1 MRLSS
6 SLSFS
11 SPGGRTTPVS
21 RSSYMDLKRPVSNWD
36 HRPLSPRA
44 PPTKSRS
51 GSSCGSRPLTPSG
64 RLDTYTGTIKVSIRP
79 NPLTCS
85 PNSRNWHIDEH
96 TNVIENVQ
104 DGVSYNFDNVFSP
117 AQELSNSDVYQR
129 ACSHLVKSFLDDGFN
144 CTLFAYGMTG
154 SGKTYSMRGEDHDPG
169 FIRLAIDDIFA
180 KINSTAISKKYE
192 MTVSYLEIYNEKV
205 IDLLGLGPLALANLQ
220 IRDDSDFGTK
230 IIGINCPVILSKDDL
245 LQLIKLGDA
254 KRKTS
259 STDYNMRSSR
269 SHAIVQ
275 IRLKTVD
282 MVCNTSINST
292 LSLCDLAGSEKA
304 TLSVERR
311 KEGAFINKSL
321 LALSTVINKLSL
333 MSTSNVMEHIPY
345 RDSKLTRLL
354 QPALSGS
361 SLILILCTVHLGSSQ
376 PALNAQSVSETYNTL
391 RFAARAKD
399 IVMNVN
405 TNRKVNLGDSDNQ
418 KIIDQLRETIES
430 QKKEIYS
437 LKVGIQSTPGEQQ
450 ANQSLVAGLQA
461 ELKVQSDRIE
471 HLTKLTDIQTME
483 TMFLRNDVIKDI
495 LGGEAEKDLSQ
506 KMMANLEEFHG
517 RVNYELEENRRY
529 IEHLETQLKAVQL
542 QALLHKTSQPLS
554 NSNIERILQ
563 EQEEENA
570 QLKETIKDKD
580 QIIQSLMKTSKL
592 RRLVEQNS
600 NRTTESYKIP
610 VKRASVSELESGKE
624 NVFSE
629 TRTSKH

>member
-1 MRLSS
+1 ME
-6 SLSFS
+6 
-11 SPGGRTTPVS
+11 
-21 RSSYMDLKRPVSNWD
+21 
-36 HRPLSPRA
+36 
-44 PPTKSRS
+44 
-51 GSSCGSRPLTPSG
+51 
-64 RLDTYTGTIKVSIRP
+64 TYTGTIKVSIRP
-79 NPLTCS
+79 NPVTYTQ
-85 PNSRNWHIDEH
+85 NSTSWDIDESA
-96 TNVIENVQ
+96 NVIENVA
-104 DGVSYNFDNVFSP
+104 DGVSYSFDNVFLP
-117 AQELSNSDVYQR
+117 ASDLTNRDVYQR
-129 ACSHLVKSFLDDGFN
+129 ACSHLVRSFLDDGFN

-169 FIRLAIDDIFA
+169 FVRLAVDDIFD
-180 KINSTAISKKYE
+180 KIHATAISKKYE

-205 IDLLGLGPLALANLQ
+205 IDLLGHGPLALANLQ

-282 MVCNTSINST
+282 VVSNTSINCT

-304 TLSVERR
+304 TLSAERR

-333 MSTSNVMEHIPY
+333 LSTSHATSSIEHIPY

-361 SLILILCTVHLGSSQ
+361 SLILILCTVHLGLNL
-376 PALNAQSVSETYNTL
+376 PALNLQSVSETYNTL

-405 TNRKVNLGDSDNQ
+405 TNKKVSLGTSEHLR
-418 KIIDQLRETIES
+418 ILEQLRETIEA
-430 QKKEIYS
+430 QKREITS
-437 LKVGIQSTPGEQQ
+437 LKLSAHTGAGDQQ
-450 ANQSLVAGLQA
+450 ANKVLVSSLQA
-461 ELKVQSDRIE
+461 ELQVQNDRID

-483 TMFLRNDVIKDI
+483 TMFLRNDVIKDL
-495 LGGEAEKDLSQ
+495 LGGDLEKDLLQ
-506 KMMANLEEFHG
+506 KMMKNLEEFHG
-517 RVNYELEENRRY
+517 RVNYELDENKRY
-529 IEHLETQLKAVQL
+529 IEHLETQLKAAQQQV
-542 QALLHKTSQPLS
+542 LLLTRPGTLGGGHSLGV
-554 NSNIERILQ
+554 NSERLAEEQ
-563 EQEEENA
+563 QEEIL

-580 QIIQSLMKTSKL
+580 QIIHSLMKTSKL
-592 RRLVEQNS
+592 RRLVDQNT
-600 NRTTESYKIP
+600 NRDNYKIP
-610 VKRASVSELESGKE
+610 VKRASVSEHLEVGKE
-624 NVFSE
+624 NFFLGSSAP
-629 TRTSKH
+629 THF